1 MDIMDTIKEQVE
13 SNTILLYMKGSP
25 DQPQCGF
32 SAQASQIL
40 MACGERFAYIDI
52 LANPDIRA
60 NLPQYSNW
68 PTFPQLF
75 VEGELVGGCD
85 IITEMYQNGEL
96 QPLIKAAGQSATA
109 ADVPRCRAY
118 ISRTQAAPGCA
129 SQRAS
134 QASRTF
140 ARGSG
145 YKGPCGGWTAGINSA
160 AGPVHEVIFIL
171 SISFQVH
178 NCAGSIMKFIFS
190 GNADLT
196 TLGRADSQ
204 RAIPGILLAKID
216 PCGLNTVCVPC
227 LDTEAV

>member
-1 MDIMDTIKEQVE
+1 MQRVLSMDIMDTIKEQVE

-109 ADVPRCRAY
+109 AD
-118 ISRTQAAPGCA
+118 
-129 SQRAS
+129 
-134 QASRTF
+134 
-140 ARGSG
+140 
-145 YKGPCGGWTAGINSA
+145 N
-160 AGPVHEVIFIL
+160 
-171 SISFQVH
+171 
-178 NCAGSIMKFIFS
+178 
-190 GNADLT
+190 
-196 TLGRADSQ
+196 
-204 RAIPGILLAKID
+204 
-216 PCGLNTVCVPC
+216 
-227 LDTEAV
+227 